1 MGRGLPPRKNMSVV
15 KNNRKESSVEFDATY
30 FKIHDD
36 AIRLIE
42 CWFGASK
49 EDRVKHRGY
58 IAMMAR
64 KILDDVFELGKHI
77 RIANAI
83 YPKSELEFYE
93 RRKHMELAIG
103 LCFDILTKYQLTM
116 QILKVRE
123 NKYLTEIKNLQHE
136 INCLKKWRASDN
148 KRFG

>member
-1 MGRGLPPRKNMSVV
+1 MPPRKNMSVA

-36 AIRLIE
+36 ALHLIE
-42 CWFGASK
+42 CYFGASK
-49 EDRVKHRGY
+49 EDRIRHKRY
-58 IAMMAR
+58 IYMMAE
-64 KILDDVFELGKHI
+64 KILDDVFEMGKHI

-83 YPKSELEFYE
+83 YPKSEIELYE
-93 RRKHMELAIG
+93 RRKHMECAIG

-116 QILKVRE
+116 YRLRVRD
-123 NKYLTEIKNLQHE
+123 NKYLNEIKNLQPE